1 MTFSETIGI
10 QHPIIQAPMAGV
22 TTPEFVAAAAEAGV
36 LGSIGAGYLS
46 GEATREFIREVKK
59 LTDKPFAVSLFVPE
73 QTEMDQEQLRQA
85 YLALQPVGNKL
96 GMPFWKAP
104 LSEPT
109 FEEQI
114 DVVFGEE
121 VAVCSFTFGLPNK
134 TIVQKLKEHT
144 IFLIGTATS
153 VEEAKEAEEA
163 GMDAVVAQGKE
174 AGGHRGSFLGDQLIP
189 LDELLPAIVE
199 AVGIPVIAAGGIA
212 NREDMQH
219 QLLRGAAAVQI
230 GTALLA
236 TKESGAHPLYKQ
248 AVIEANEN
256 TTVITKAFSG
266 KSARG
271 IRNEFIEMMEGVP
284 IAPYPYQNDLTKKI
298 RSEAAAQGR
307 SEFMSLW
314 AGESVEETVV
324 GTVKEIVD
332 KFIEQKR

>member
-1 MTFSETIGI
+1 MTFSETVGI

-59 LTDKPFAVSLFVPE
+59 LTDKPFAVNLFVPE

-109 FEEQI
+109 FDEQI
-114 DVVFGEE
+114 DVVIGEE
-121 VAVCSFTFGLPNK
+121 VAVCSFTFGLPDE
-134 TIVQKLKEHT
+134 TVVRKLKERT

-153 VEEAKEAEEA
+153 VEEAKAAEEA

-189 LDELLPAIVE
+189 LDELLPAIVQ

-236 TKESGAHPLYKQ
+236 TEESGAHPLYKQ
-248 AVIEANEN
+248 AVIDANEN

-271 IRNEFIEMMEGVP
+271 IRNEFIEMMEDGP

-324 GTVKEIVD
+324 GTVKEIIE